1 MRKSLDSHY
10 IEEVVYYANENVE
23 KTYKTQIRP
32 SLSDFKVERLC
43 DGVYALTP
51 KFKID
56 QKPGEKR
63 PYYSFVKALLELEEQ
78 VMRSAEGIYS
88 VFFYFPFPKGDITI
102 SEVDEELGE
111 LADNTDL
118 FENVVFNWMWS
129 QNTSYGKTFNEGV
142 LRPSLVISEDGV
154 SIGNSVGNV
163 GSFSIQVV
171 YVKGVPFVNET
182 ALRWEEI

>member
-10 IEEVVYYANENVE
+10 IEEVVYFANEGAE
-23 KTYKTQIRP
+23 SKPYQIEP
-32 SLSDFKVERLC
+32 SLSDFIVERLS

-56 QKPGEKR
+56 QKPGEKK
-63 PYYSFVKALLELEEQ
+63 PYYSFVKAILELGEQ
-78 VMRSAEGIYS
+78 VMRSAEDIYS

-102 SEVDEELGE
+102 TEADEELGE

-118 FENVVFNWMWS
+118 FERVVFNWMWS

-142 LRPSLVISEDGV
+142 LRPSLVVTEDGI
-154 SIGNSVGNV
+154 SRGNSVGSV
-163 GSFSIQVV
+163 GSFAIQVV
-171 YVKGVPFVNET
+171 YVNGVPFVNVT
-182 ALRWEEI
+182 GYVWGA